1 MHSYD
6 KRQVVDYIWLYSKF
20 YGNKLG
26 ECERYFRDGEGHTA
40 IILLFE
46 MVENIC
52 KSVVGDYESSF
63 YKVVSELVERGTI
76 TADEE
81 AFLSS
86 GENSVRHVRNL
97 FAHANLMAINIVNT
111 EDGQEI
117 LYPLTEEDSC
127 LLLYEKLSYLL
138 FNILLKIV
146 ALEKLNIEL
155 EFDFGEILRTFE
167 LRIRVLSSREMLRYM
182 GWDESSIESMEK
194 TMDENDL
201 QRLADNSSNI
211 NVLKAILEKIQEL

>member
-1 MHSYD
+1 MHLYD
-6 KRQVVDYIWLYSKF
+6 KRQVIDYIWQYSRF
-20 YGNKLG
+20 YGNKMG
-26 ECERYFRDGEGHTA
+26 ECERYFAAGEGHTA
-40 IILLFE
+40 MVLLFE

-63 YKVVSELVERGTI
+63 YKVVSKLMERGTI

-86 GENSVRHVRNL
+86 GENSVRQVRNL
-97 FAHANLMAINIVNT
+97 FAHANLMTINIVNI

-127 LLLYEKLSYLL
+127 LLLYKKLSYLL

-146 ALEKLNIEL
+146 VIEKLNIEM
-155 EFDFGEILRTFE
+155 EFNFEKILRTFE
-167 LRIRVLSSREMLRYM
+167 LRIRILSSREMLRYM
-182 GWDESSIESMEK
+182 GWDEEAVESMEEIV
-194 TMDENDL
+194 DENDL

-211 NVLKAILEKIQEL
+211 NVLKAILEEIQEL

>member
-1 MHSYD
+1 MHLYD
-6 KRQVVDYIWLYSKF
+6 KGQVVDYIWQYSRF

-63 YKVVSELVERGTI
+63 CKVVSELMERGTI

-97 FAHANLMAINIVNT
+97 FAHANLMAINIVNI
-111 EDGQEI
+111 EAEQEI

-146 ALEKLNIEL
+146 AIEKLNIEL
-155 EFDFGEILRTFE
+155 GFDFGEILRTFE
-167 LRIRVLSSREMLRYM
+167 LRIRILSSREMLQYM
-182 GWDESSIESMEK
+182 GWDEESIESMEE